1 MRICCYCTAFVAL
14 ARPLCGLQI
23 HTPLVP
29 HRQRLSSPSSS
40 PHRRTPFS
48 PSPVTL
54 RLLKGLV
61 NTVDDDIRRELDE
74 AVISPLDLFKRELA
88 NGASVR
94 EAFKTVQQR
103 RKDKSGDYENKYK
116 LLSDYR
122 SYSNRELLDNDHYD
136 IAPTLDDLNQA
147 QPGLKKVLWVRSY
160 FRLVVFLM
168 AFFLFPVVCNLLN
181 TLVEVSDDEFD
192 IINEQFTPGIGIL
205 YGTFVAL
212 TLDILY
218 ERQGK
223 VQENASVEASLLSQV
238 TQNVISLFRDEVNI
252 AREATQIIA
261 DQVRIIVYRSRGSEM
276 LNIMRSD
283 PYARLLSL
291 IDHYQRDRKEF
302 TPHQEALIDGLRGE
316 IPALM
321 EARAKR
327 LSDEASALP
336 PVSCTSFVFDLVVVV
351 KSSFIFSVYTL
362 DHTDTLSGST
372 AVDSTVSHWLYGGN
386 SHHYGRQW
394 TTTTRISHGV
404 RRSISSLR
412 SLFQLLQ

>member
-116 LLSDYR
+116 LFTDYR

-336 PVSCTSFVFDLVVVV
+336 PVSCTYVSL
-351 KSSFIFSVYTL
+351 I
-362 DHTDTLSGST
+362 LS
-372 AVDSTVSHWLYGGN
+372 
-386 SHHYGRQW
+386 
-394 TTTTRISHGV
+394 
-404 RRSISSLR
+404 
-412 SLFQLLQ
+412 LL